1 MLLTVKTEKGHIV
14 SYNFTKPI
22 HSDIILDFTNTLDE
36 KQVNTFSKYYRM
48 NKDLLK
54 NVQIASLDE
63 NFQKRWFPLDLFN
76 AGNDYFWS
84 VIDMEDELEKHDSY
98 DFDFKIGKKTQP
110 RDLYMKVIA
119 KNMDRSSFSIRLN
132 GNLKDMETFLCAFTS
147 RNDNRR
153 KMSDLDIYM
162 MQLFLIRIGIVY
174 AKKK

>member
-1 MLLTVKTEKGHIV
+1 
-14 SYNFTKPI
+14 
-22 HSDIILDFTNTLDE
+22 
-36 KQVNTFSKYYRM
+36 
-48 NKDLLK
+48 
-54 NVQIASLDE
+54 
-63 NFQKRWFPLDLFN
+63 
-76 AGNDYFWS
+76 
-84 VIDMEDELEKHDSY
+84 MEDELEKHDSY

-174 AKKK
+174 AKRNRSDYLTLNIYI